1 MSVLKVSYASMS
13 LFRTVN
19 LEVILPV
26 ESYGDKVQAAQK
38 PKFFKTLY
46 LLNGFG
52 GNQEDW
58 LDYSLLR
65 NLAEKNNLAIVLPA
79 GENSFYEDQAGTGGQ
94 HGELVG
100 KELVEFTRRILPLST
115 NREDTYI
122 GGLSMGGYGA
132 LYNGA
137 IYNKLFS
144 KVAVLS
150 PSADCYDLIM
160 NHPQMF
166 DKELFENTFGSK
178 HDYYSSDWD
187 LNNIYR
193 RLPCEQVP
201 KLLIAC
207 GEQDDLVGAG
217 VERFR
222 GMLKKAGIPF
232 VDYRGEGNHEFGYW
246 SSQLD
251 KLFSFLAGIKPGTKT
266 KLVVNEG
273 VK

>member
-122 GGLSMGGYGA
+122 GGLSMGGFGA
-132 LYNGA
+132 LLLGSKY
-137 IYNKLFS
+137 YRTFS
-144 KVAVLS
+144 KIFSLS
-150 PSADCYDLIM
+150 GAFIIDDIANQGASYTDQIADYS
-160 NHPQMF
+160 F
-166 DKELFENTFGSK
+166 YKRTFGDLSK
-178 HDYYSSDWD
+178 VRDSEKDPLFW
-187 LNNIYR
+187 
-193 RLPCEQVP
+193 V
-201 KLLIAC
+201 
-207 GEQDDLVGAG
+207 
-217 VERFR
+217 
-222 GMLKKAGIPF
+222 KKECAAGIIPNF
-232 VDYRGEGNHEFGYW
+232 YQAVGKNDFLIEENRTMHAKLTNLKVNLTYNE
-246 SSQLD
+246 D
-251 KLFSFLAGIKPGTKT
+251 KGIHDWNFWNAYLPKAINWLLA
-266 KLVVNEG
+266 
-273 VK
+273 